1 MLWKIEAHHGCI
13 IERFPLRVPAG
24 RDVLEL
30 AIAKLLAGG
39 LSYAR
44 IEKVSATPI
53 HELVSE

>member
-1 MLWKIEAHHGCI
+1 LRTHHGCT

-44 IEKVSATPI
+44 IEKVTATPVC
-53 HELVSE
+53 ELLPE